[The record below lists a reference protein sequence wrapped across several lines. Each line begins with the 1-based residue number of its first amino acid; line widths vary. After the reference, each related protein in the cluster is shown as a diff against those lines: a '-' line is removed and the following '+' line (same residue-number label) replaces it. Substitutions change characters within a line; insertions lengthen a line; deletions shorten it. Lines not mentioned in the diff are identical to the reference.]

1 MCGREPLPVLG
12 QPQPE
17 RADAA
22 RNRRRIID
30 VASRL
35 IAERGAH
42 QLSLDEVARE
52 AGVGVGT
59 VYRRFGDRT
68 GLVWALIDEHERRFQ
83 VAFMTGPPPVGP
95 GAPPDARLRAFLRAL
110 VDRMVA
116 QQDIYLQLELAA
128 AKAPGYS
135 GPYRIHHTHV
145 AALLA
150 QARPDLDAG
159 FFADALLAPV
169 NVRLIHSQLVERG
182 RSLDAF
188 KAGLDALTAAVLHA
202 PHGGRPAEA

>member
-22 RNRRRIID
+22 RNRRRILD

-35 IAERGAH
+35 IAERGAR

-83 VAFMTGPPPVGP
+83 AAFMTGPPPVGP
-95 GAPPDARLRAFLRAL
+95 GAPPEARLRAFLRAL

-116 QQDIYLQLELAA
+116 QQDIYLQLELGAD
-128 AKAPGYS
+128 KGRYS

-145 AALLA
+145 AALLT
-150 QARPDLDAG
+150 QARPDIDAG

-169 NVRLIHSQLVERG
+169 NVRLIRFQLVERG
-182 RSLDAF
+182 KSIEEV
-188 KAGLDALTAAVLHA
+188 KSGLDALTAAVLHV
-202 PHGGRPAEA
+202 PPGGGPGEA

>member
-1 MCGREPLPVLG
+1 MCGRELLPVVG

-30 VASRL
+30 VAARL
-35 IAERGAH
+35 IAERGAR

-68 GLVWALIDEHERRFQ
+68 GLLWALIDEQERRFQ
-83 VAFMTGPPPVGP
+83 AAFMTGPPPIGP
-95 GAPPDARLRAFLRAL
+95 GAPPAARVRAFLRAL
-110 VDRMVA
+110 VDRIVA
-116 QQDIYLQLELAA
+116 QQDMFLQLEIGSAR
-128 AKAPGYS
+128 GRFS
-135 GPYRIHHTHV
+135 GPYRIHHTHL
-145 AALLA
+145 ATLLA

-159 FFADALLAPV
+159 FLADALLAPA
-169 NVRLIHSQLVERG
+169 NAHLIRFQLDERG
-182 RSLDAF
+182 MSVEAV
-188 KAGLDALTAAVLHA
+188 KAGLDALAETVLRA
-202 PHGGRPAEA
+202 CPCPHSTDG

>member
-22 RNRRRIID
+22 RNRRRILD

-59 VYRRFGDRT
+59 VYRRFGHRT

-83 VAFMTGPPPVGP
+83 AAFMTGPPPVGP
-95 GAPPDARLRAFLRAL
+95 GAPPDARLRAFLRAR

-116 QQDIYLQLELAA
+116 QQDIYLQLELGAS
-128 AKAPGYS
+128 KAGYS
-135 GPYRIHHTHV
+135 GPYWIHHTHV

-150 QARPDLDAG
+150 EARPDLDAG
-159 FFADALLAPV
+159 FFANALLAPV
-169 NVRLIHSQLVERG
+169 NARLIHSQLVERG
-182 RSLDAF
+182 RSLDEF
-188 KAGLDALTAAVLHA
+188 KAGLDALITAVLHA
-202 PHGGRPAEA
+202 PRGGRPGEA